1 MRAPMRIPHCRRKP
15 LVCSLCDTAQLGDSF
30 VRSQRVGRAQ
40 RFTEC
45 GVARL
50 VRVTCEHSCQ
60 SSHSISRLWR
70 AHVCQAQRTV
80 PVGLRGLLGPRRH
93 GYGSTVV
100 HWTRPA
106 MPPAAGNSRPL
117 RARAGGMV
125 NWHRR
130 AAASDG
136 SRAGTRRGG
145 RGLGHTGGALA
156 AAGHGRAQQGRWA
169 LAAIPWPSGPARAA
183 SPICPAPGPAFK
195 FKLPVAPATVHAG
208 GGSILSPWGCPQ
220 LLFPARAAPPLR
232 GMPVGACG
240 LSGQPDSIM
249 MRPEAEAARSLTAS
263 RPASRRGALRLRP
276 APRASVNAGG
286 RARRYR
292 GTIGSDGV
300 R

>member
-1 MRAPMRIPHCRRKP
+1 
-15 LVCSLCDTAQLGDSF
+15 
-30 VRSQRVGRAQ
+30 
-40 RFTEC
+40 
-45 GVARL
+45 VARL

-208 GGSILSPWGCPQ
+208 CGSILSPWGCPQ

-249 MRPEAEAARSLTAS
+249 MRPQAARSLTAS
-263 RPASRRGALRLRP
+263 RPASRRGALLKAAAGPTSLCKCGRP
-276 APRASVNAGG
+276 CEALS
-286 RARRYR
+286 RYDR
-292 GTIGSDGV
+292 VRWGTVIGTGAAL
-300 R
+300 